1 MYHNNIGRQ
10 SPVATAQEAFEI
22 HCTVAQ
28 AIPIIAWLPAE
39 CSGPAVCGLAE
50 DFLGRLAGEA
60 ALAPSEEVGDAALTT
75 AGELSAK
82 FVVHAAGMPPGG
94 SASEESIRSSLRRS
108 FQLALE
114 NGCRTLAAP
123 AIGTGIGG
131 FPPQRCA
138 EILFEEARAHMAGEP
153 CLDEIRFVLLG
164 EPTYRIFESVND
176 AARVQEQLA
185 RMKAARK

>member
-1 MYHNNIGRQ
+1 MPGTAKGEVAMGRISQREGDITDEVVDAIVNAANSDLVLGAGVAGAIREKGGASIQQACDAIG
-10 SPVATAQEAFEI
+10 
-22 HCTVAQ
+22 
-28 AIPIIAWLPAE
+28 AI
-39 CSGPAVCGLAE
+39 
-50 DFLGRLAGEA
+50 
-60 ALAPSEEVGDAALTT
+60 EVGDAALTT